1 MLNLPLQGGLL
12 NVTRTVEAPTE
23 FVLATNVNSSFEH
36 PTSFVPLA
44 REAAN

>member
-1 MLNLPLQGGLL
+1 MLNFPLQGGLL

-36 PTSFVPLA
+36 PTFVPLA